1 MTDTLSPDRREDI
14 ASRRANSKAYFSKY
28 FKSNDATD
36 LASAIDNAE
45 FVVKRA
51 PTASTE
57 HLEMTWML
65 GHGLN
70 KRFEKHQRQ
79 ETDLERSICLF
90 NTWLRDAPEKHFERP
105 FVLCNL
111 ATAFR
116 LRFEI
121 SKDRKHLEE
130 ALQQARKAL
139 DLSALDPNLHLAY
152 LRTVE
157 EQLRHL
163 WLNFEEMDV
172 LEKLIQIQ
180 RDVLQESTS
189 RDDKDKWY
197 YMNDLGKSLLA
208 SFWRTKNL
216 EHLREVLPLARAA
229 CDGIPEGY
237 DVRVV
242 FTYLAIVLEESID
255 TDLLPLSELDECF
268 EFLRKAMSKN
278 PIEANRRT
286 RVLCKLIIRHIEAY
300 EEGLGDNHLHSA
312 VAFQKEVTD
321 LSPDDD
327 QNSLLRPRALAI
339 CLASLSERTGQQS
352 YLDEAIKIS
361 RNALDFQSSPDEEK
375 AAMAQSLAGNLVRR
389 YKASSSAVADLE
401 EAVSRARDA
410 VRWTAITNSWRA
422 ARMGTL
428 GMALAALF
436 DRTRQHEYIDEA
448 INCTKETIRCSVY
461 KDNEGIVFCNFSME
475 LRKRYNALHSEDDRI
490 EALKF
495 AKKAVES
502 TSKEHTYY
510 PYVISN
516 LADQISWEFML
527 TRDSPNPAFEK
538 LQEAIEL
545 DRLALASTPE
555 THADWSDY
563 AYSLGINY
571 MRFAEY
577 TKNKEVAQVQRDKSI
592 EAFKKA
598 LKASSGPLS
607 KRVWGGRRAMVAL
620 MVQERWAEANE
631 PSIHVA
637 RRDMQHTLKW
647 LSVLSRYSAAASL
660 SSGEAPEEAIA
671 TLQMG
676 RGLISGA
683 LIGSRADLSILNAV
697 DPKIS
702 SEYQD
707 VVDQLSKQ
715 RISKPEIDPV
725 LYRQNLMDRL
735 SSVEEHIRTLPGL
748 SRFQLPASGEELK
761 GLASEGPLVFFSVTR
776 FRSDA
781 FIVTTDKIGAIP
793 LPLLQESDLDKHSEA
808 IVGDDR
814 ITVCKATQRR
824 KSNVRLAKIL
834 IWLWNVAVKPVLD
847 HLGFPSRPGIA
858 AAELPRVWWVASGL
872 MGLMP
877 LHAAG
882 SQWEESGENTA
893 SRVVSSYVHTIKAL
907 AYSREQTKRRSEP
920 TSRSILAVESPG
932 VPEAGW
938 VELNTKQEMVAI
950 RDASLAAGVPSAI
963 LSRPTAS
970 AVLESLR
977 GNTIAHF
984 ACHGSPDYLDPSKMS
999 LVLCKDARTP
1009 DLLAVSQLFDEKH
1022 EHAELAYLSAC
1033 CTAQQYNL

>member
-352 YLDEAIKIS
+352 CW
-361 RNALDFQSSPDEEK
+361 SPVFV
-375 AAMAQSLAGNLVRR
+375 L
-389 YKASSSAVADLE
+389 SSA
-401 EAVSRARDA
+401 
-410 VRWTAITNSWRA
+410 
-422 ARMGTL
+422 G
-428 GMALAALF
+428 
-436 DRTRQHEYIDEA
+436 
-448 INCTKETIRCSVY
+448 
-461 KDNEGIVFCNFSME
+461 
-475 LRKRYNALHSEDDRI
+475 
-490 EALKF
+490 
-495 AKKAVES
+495 
-502 TSKEHTYY
+502 
-510 PYVISN
+510 
-516 LADQISWEFML
+516 L
-527 TRDSPNPAFEK
+527 TE
-538 LQEAIEL
+538 
-545 DRLALASTPE
+545 
-555 THADWSDY
+555 
-563 AYSLGINY
+563 
-571 MRFAEY
+571 
-577 TKNKEVAQVQRDKSI
+577 
-592 EAFKKA
+592 
-598 LKASSGPLS
+598 
-607 KRVWGGRRAMVAL
+607 
-620 MVQERWAEANE
+620 
-631 PSIHVA
+631 
-637 RRDMQHTLKW
+637 
-647 LSVLSRYSAAASL
+647 
-660 SSGEAPEEAIA
+660 
-671 TLQMG
+671 
-676 RGLISGA
+676 
-683 LIGSRADLSILNAV
+683 
-697 DPKIS
+697 
-702 SEYQD
+702 
-707 VVDQLSKQ
+707 
-715 RISKPEIDPV
+715 
-725 LYRQNLMDRL
+725 
-735 SSVEEHIRTLPGL
+735 
-748 SRFQLPASGEELK
+748 
-761 GLASEGPLVFFSVTR
+761 
-776 FRSDA
+776 
-781 FIVTTDKIGAIP
+781 
-793 LPLLQESDLDKHSEA
+793 
-808 IVGDDR
+808 
-814 ITVCKATQRR
+814 
-824 KSNVRLAKIL
+824 
-834 IWLWNVAVKPVLD
+834 
-847 HLGFPSRPGIA
+847 
-858 AAELPRVWWVASGL
+858 
-872 MGLMP
+872 
-877 LHAAG
+877 
-882 SQWEESGENTA
+882 
-893 SRVVSSYVHTIKAL
+893 
-907 AYSREQTKRRSEP
+907 
-920 TSRSILAVESPG
+920 
-932 VPEAGW
+932 
-938 VELNTKQEMVAI
+938 
-950 RDASLAAGVPSAI
+950 
-963 LSRPTAS
+963 
-970 AVLESLR
+970 
-977 GNTIAHF
+977 
-984 ACHGSPDYLDPSKMS
+984 
-999 LVLCKDARTP
+999 
-1009 DLLAVSQLFDEKH
+1009 
-1022 EHAELAYLSAC
+1022 
-1033 CTAQQYNL
+1033 